1 MNDASTTL
9 SLITQVSGALAIVVL
24 LIIFCAWLARRCGFV
39 SHGRAQGAAIVV
51 KSSHSLGQRE
61 RLVVVEVDG
70 QRLLLGVT
78 PGAITR
84 LSRLSR
90 LAHPA
95 EAQAAAAADFQ
106 LTLRRLLKRG
116 KAEPEQ

>member
-1 MNDASTTL
+1 MIDTSTPF
-9 SLITQVSGALAIVVL
+9 SLVTQVSGALAIVL
-24 LIIFCAWLARRCGFV
+24 LAIVVFAWLARRCGFNV
-39 SHGRAQGAAIVV
+39 RAGMNGTQIAV
-51 KSSHSLGQRE
+51 KGSYSLGQRE

-84 LSRLSR
+84 LDRLSKSDES
-90 LAHPA
+90 APSVP
-95 EAQAAAAADFQ
+95 ADFQ
-106 LTLRRLLKRG
+106 QTLKRLLKRG

>member
-1 MNDASTTL
+1 MNDASMTL
-9 SLITQVSGALAIVVL
+9 AQISGALAAVVL
-24 LIIFCAWLARRCGFV
+24 LIMLCAWLARRCGLAGHARC
-39 SHGRAQGAAIVV
+39 HGSLITV
-51 KSSHSLGQRE
+51 KSRYSLGQRE

-84 LSRLSR
+84 LGR
-90 LAHPA
+90 LAQPT
-95 EAQAAAAADFQ
+95 EPPAAAASDFQ
-106 LTLRRLLKRG
+106 LALTRLRKRG

>member
-1 MNDASTTL
+1 MNDASTTF

-39 SHGRAQGAAIVV
+39 SHGRAQGSAIVV

-84 LSRLSR
+84 LSRL
-90 LAHPA
+90 AHPA
-95 EAQAAAAADFQ
+95 EAQAAAAPDFQ

>member
-9 SLITQVSGALAIVVL
+9 SLVTQVSGALAIVVL
-24 LIIFCAWLARRCGFV
+24 LIISCAWLARRCGLAGHARA
-39 SHGRAQGAAIVV
+39 HGSSIAV
-51 KSSHSLGQRE
+51 KSSYSLGQRE

-84 LSRLSR
+84 LGRLSQS
-90 LAHPA
+90 A
-95 EAQAAAAADFQ
+95 EAQTVATPDFQ
-106 LTLRRLLKRG
+106 LTLKRLLKRG